1 MKHPNDPVSL
11 ELVAEWDGDV
21 NTAYRFPH
29 PDITYHDL
37 TVVRVRAKMPGGQP
51 VESLIPSFE
60 RVRIT
65 DPKSFS
71 PYDPVTWQPW
81 IDTEDLFKPR
91 DLIRELREAPQLGVR
106 FNPPPQRDRL
116 FKILI
121 EWIYAARLTEG
132 WMEKHNLAVAEL
144 IYIEELRN
152 LYWAAAGVAVER
164 VQQRLHRDDDPKD
177 RYGQLVL
184 DEQLRGRP
192 QVRSSRRRPFCFS
205 CHQPGHIRADCPQM
219 AQAPAPVSSPPIR
232 RIRIF
237 AEGWRAA
244 PSVTPAQHG
253 VPTRECPPPL
263 LLVPLASGGKGLLPL
278 QPYKRAYPD
287 GDSPV
292 RRPRPPLSSNPP
304 LPHVV
309 STRPPRSRSLPIRAL
324 NQSAGEKPA
333 ADRNAILQAI
343 LRRPPNDPRTL
354 QLRRRSRTDVGHD
367 HMGQQGANLATYA
380 AVLRGKGC
388 SFKFHKRGSLPTFAA
403 SSPARREWVTQE
415 ACELYFS

>member
-1 MKHPNDPVSL
+1 MRSQRLRVPANPGHERDRSPKRTRPLSPLDPDKRRSLSCPAGRPSRPDPASPVDSFAAPSLRYSGRNRRTVHPSPYSLSLLEAVWSRPGDDIRQTVIGDVYMKHPNDPVSL

-144 IYIEELRN
+144 IIEELRN

-164 VQQRLHRDDDPKD
+164 VQQRLHRDDGPKD

-219 AQAPAPVSSPPIR
+219 AQAQHQFR
-232 RIRIF
+232 
-237 AEGWRAA
+237 
-244 PSVTPAQHG
+244 PSHPTNQDFRGG
-253 VPTRECPPPL
+253 V
-263 LLVPLASGGKGLLPL
+263 AGG
-278 QPYKRAYPD
+278 A
-287 GDSPV
+287 V
-292 RRPRPPLSSNPP
+292 RY
-304 LPHVV
+304 
-309 STRPPRSRSLPIRAL
+309 
-324 NQSAGEKPA
+324 AG
-333 ADRNAILQAI
+333 
-343 LRRPPNDPRTL
+343 
-354 QLRRRSRTDVGHD
+354 
-367 HMGQQGANLATYA
+367 AT
-380 AVLRGKGC
+380 
-388 SFKFHKRGSLPTFAA
+388 RGSH
-403 SSPARREWVTQE
+403 
-415 ACELYFS
+415 